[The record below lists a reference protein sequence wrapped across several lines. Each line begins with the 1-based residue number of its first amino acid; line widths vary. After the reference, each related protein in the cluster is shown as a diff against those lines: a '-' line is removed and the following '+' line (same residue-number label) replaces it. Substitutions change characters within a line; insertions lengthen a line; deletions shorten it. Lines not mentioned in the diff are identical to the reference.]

1 MYDENGNRRMFS
13 VPVDGG
19 LFADDAGRRRDS
31 QVPTFVCL
39 EVASRRQ
46 QQFALAFN
54 LEVMN
59 RFLYLFFLRLSP
71 ILLKVVCFK
80 INLRFSF
87 FFFDFIFVPK
97 IFPISI
103 CWWKNE
109 LLIKVFFFLCR
120 F

>member
-1 MYDENGNRRMFS
+1 MFVCFYVLNLNRMNIMYDENGNRRMFS

-31 QVPTFVCL
+31 QVATFVCL

-59 RFLYLFFLRLSP
+59 RFR
-71 ILLKVVCFK
+71 
-80 INLRFSF
+80 
-87 FFFDFIFVPK
+87 
-97 IFPISI
+97 
-103 CWWKNE
+103 
-109 LLIKVFFFLCR
+109 
-120 F
+120 